1 MVTIMIMTVVI
12 FFFVFTV
19 AVMKKTHRPLTAC
32 EVCINAFNL
41 KGKVAKPYR
50 IHYGVS
56 ELPGAVGGLQVPFAT
71 HASRMTVC
79 TSTTGT
85 LIPAPDGLQ

>member
-1 MVTIMIMTVVI
+1 MATIMIMTVVI

-41 KGKVAKPYR
+41 KGKVAAKLY
-50 IHYGVS
+50 
-56 ELPGAVGGLQVPFAT
+56 
-71 HASRMTVC
+71 
-79 TSTTGT
+79 
-85 LIPAPDGLQ
+85 